1 MKQTVLQKTTVVQL
15 KIQGL
20 IFGSE
25 KLQALRGGLL
35 AVTFPTTSIVL
46 METQVILSKKINF
59 SSFRGSPFTEPIHE
73 ATWISS
79 KRKAEAFPKAA
90 QWWSGVQPFE
100 SATQGSSQRRN
111 GEGGLEAHG

>member
-25 KLQALRGGLL
+25 KLQALRGCLL

-46 METQVILSKKINF
+46 METQVILSNKNQLLKF
-59 SSFRGSPFTEPIHE
+59 
-73 ATWISS
+73 
-79 KRKAEAFPKAA
+79 
-90 QWWSGVQPFE
+90 
-100 SATQGSSQRRN
+100 QGKSLHWTHPWGHLDQ
-111 GEGGLEAHG
+111 